1 MQGNDRYDSIPETR
15 RYKSMITRYD
25 PFREA
30 LSLRRAMDQLF
41 EQSFVRPNMMSG
53 AAPQLAPMDICETQ
67 NGYEVDVAL
76 PGVRPEDIELTVD
89 QNTLTIRG
97 RFSHQNEHQDQPEGQ
112 AQAQQQAQASQTQGQ
127 QQTQQDGGQQTQ
139 QGKTERHR
147 RGHNWLSREIVAGSF
162 ERVVTFPRPIDTN
175 NVQTKFE
182 NGILTIMLPVSE
194 GSRPKRISITGGQSQ
209 PQQVPVETG
218 QRQEAAQRQ
227 ETGQR
232 QEAGQRQG

>member
-30 LSLRRAMDQLF
+30 LSHRRAMDQLF

-112 AQAQQQAQASQTQGQ
+112 AQAQQQAQAGQTQGQQQTQQTQTPGQQQAQAGQQQEQASQTQGQ

-147 RGHNWLSREIVAGSF
+147 RGRNSLSREIVAGAG
-162 ERVVTFPRPIDTN
+162 ERAVTI
-175 NVQTKFE
+175 
-182 NGILTIMLPVSE
+182 
-194 GSRPKRISITGGQSQ
+194 
-209 PQQVPVETG
+209 
-218 QRQEAAQRQ
+218 A
-227 ETGQR
+227 
-232 QEAGQRQG
+232 